1 MQRLL
6 GYGVDGMF
14 TNFPERLDPLL
25 PVRWNDRDGARAA
38 AADDRACHARVKR
51 ESVGGTVPATL
62 SLTMG
67 APASFG
73 AFVPGVAREYT
84 ASTTAGVISSA
95 ADAALSVSE
104 PGHLAN
110 GTFTLA
116 TPLQVELGKSAWTG
130 PVSNESVPVNFKQAI
145 GASEPLRTGTYSK
158 TLTFTLSTTAP

>member
-25 PVRWNDRDGARAA
+25 PVRWNERDGAKAA

-51 ESVGGTVPATL
+51 DSVGGTVPATL

-73 AFVPGVAREYT
+73 AFLPGVGARVHGVDDRQRDLLRRRRHAV
-84 ASTTAGVISSA
+84 ASASR
-95 ADAALSVSE
+95 
-104 PGHLAN
+104 
-110 GTFTLA
+110 A
-116 TPLQVELGKSAWTG
+116 T
-130 PVSNESVPVNFKQAI
+130 
-145 GASEPLRTGTYSK
+145 
-158 TLTFTLSTTAP
+158 